1 VERLQAVAHEED
13 CNSNGEAVVVVA
25 AMVFV
30 LLPKKPFSKTLSLSL
45 SLSLSLAVPF
55 SSCAFGSEEIGGGQ
69 NPFLFSLSLRPHL
82 VVGLFA
88 LSFLL
93 AEMGCGRCQ

>member
-30 LLPKKPFSKTLSLSL
+30 LLPKKPFSKTLSLSP
-45 SLSLSLAVPF
+45 SLFLPVLLDLKKSEVVEIPFCSL
-55 SSCAFGSEEIGGGQ
+55 
-69 NPFLFSLSLRPHL
+69 
-82 VVGLFA
+82 
-88 LSFLL
+88 
-93 AEMGCGRCQ
+93 

>member
-1 VERLQAVAHEED
+1 MERLQAVAHEED

-30 LLPKKPFSKTLSLSL
+30 LLPKKPFFKTHT
-45 SLSLSLAVPF
+45 LSLSLAVPF
-55 SSCAFGSEEIGGGQ
+55 SSFAFGSEEIGGGR

-82 VVGLFA
+82 VVGLFS

>member
-45 SLSLSLAVPF
+45 SRR
-55 SSCAFGSEEIGGGQ
+55 AFF
-69 NPFLFSLSLRPHL
+69 FLCFWI
-82 VVGLFA
+82 
-88 LSFLL
+88 
-93 AEMGCGRCQ
+93 

>member
-45 SLSLSLAVPF
+45 SLSPCLFLPVLLDVKKSEVVEFPFCSL
-55 SSCAFGSEEIGGGQ
+55 
-69 NPFLFSLSLRPHL
+69 
-82 VVGLFA
+82 
-88 LSFLL
+88 
-93 AEMGCGRCQ
+93 

>member
-30 LLPKKPFSKTLSLSL
+30 LIPKKPFSNTLSLSL
-45 SLSLSLAVPF
+45 SLSLSRR
-55 SSCAFGSEEIGGGQ
+55 AFF
-69 NPFLFSLSLRPHL
+69 FLCFWI
-82 VVGLFA
+82 
-88 LSFLL
+88 
-93 AEMGCGRCQ
+93 

>member
-30 LLPKKPFSKTLSLSL
+30 LLPKKPFSQAVCLCLSLSL
-45 SLSLSLAVPF
+45 SPCLFLPVLLDVKKSEVVEFPFCSL
-55 SSCAFGSEEIGGGQ
+55 
-69 NPFLFSLSLRPHL
+69 
-82 VVGLFA
+82 
-88 LSFLL
+88 
-93 AEMGCGRCQ
+93 

>member
-1 VERLQAVAHEED
+1 MERLQAVAHEED

-45 SLSLSLAVPF
+45 SLSPCLFLPVLLDVKKSEVVEFPFCSL
-55 SSCAFGSEEIGGGQ
+55 
-69 NPFLFSLSLRPHL
+69 
-82 VVGLFA
+82 
-88 LSFLL
+88 
-93 AEMGCGRCQ
+93 

>member
-1 VERLQAVAHEED
+1 
-13 CNSNGEAVVVVA
+13 
-25 AMVFV
+25 
-30 LLPKKPFSKTLSLSL
+30 
-45 SLSLSLAVPF
+45 VPF
-55 SSCAFGSEEIGGGQ
+55 SSCAFGSEQIGGGR

-82 VVGLFA
+82 VVGLFS